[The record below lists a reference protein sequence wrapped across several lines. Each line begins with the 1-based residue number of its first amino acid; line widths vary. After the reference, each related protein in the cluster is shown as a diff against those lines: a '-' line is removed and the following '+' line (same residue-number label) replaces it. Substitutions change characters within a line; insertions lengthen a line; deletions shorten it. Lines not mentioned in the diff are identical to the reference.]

1 MCFNTQPR
9 EGDCGLAPC
18 VCSFRRC
25 FNTQPH
31 GGGCYNIVT
40 YHLCAIAVSTLSRAK
55 AAANHVWLWSGDIR
69 SFNTQPRGGGCLMP
83 ILKVWPFCGFN
94 TQPRG
99 GGCGRTYQCFFLP
112 KRVSTHS
119 RAEAAAKHATSD
131 GRLRSVSTLSRAE
144 AAACIVMLS
153 I

>member
-1 MCFNTQPR
+1 
-9 EGDCGLAPC
+9 
-18 VCSFRRC
+18 
-25 FNTQPH
+25 
-31 GGGCYNIVT
+31 
-40 YHLCAIAVSTLSRAK
+40 
-55 AAANHVWLWSGDIR
+55 
-69 SFNTQPRGGGCLMP
+69 MP

-112 KRVSTHS
+112 KRVSTLS